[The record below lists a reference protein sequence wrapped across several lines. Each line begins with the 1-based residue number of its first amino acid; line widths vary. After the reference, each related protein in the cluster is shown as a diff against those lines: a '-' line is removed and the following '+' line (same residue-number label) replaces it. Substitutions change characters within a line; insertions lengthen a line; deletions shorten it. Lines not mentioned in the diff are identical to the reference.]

1 MLEITPVGSAADL
14 EAIRALFHE
23 YGASLRF
30 HLCFDAFE
38 RELAGLPGEYGPPTG
53 RLLLA
58 RREGQPA
65 GCVALRKLE
74 DSVCEMKRLYA
85 RPQFRG
91 LGIGRGLAQAIIAE
105 ARRAGYRRMR
115 LDTLPSMAAALTLY
129 GSLGF
134 KETAPAAGC
143 GSREASVVLMELDL
157 AAPCSGAA

>member
-1 MLEITPVGSAADL
+1 MLEITQAVSAAELDVT
-14 EAIRALFHE
+14 RALFLE

-74 DSVCEMKRLYA
+74 GAVCEMKRLYA
-85 RPQFRG
+85 RPQVRG
-91 LGIGRGLAQAIIAE
+91 LGIGRRLTEAIIAE

-115 LDTLPSMAAALTLY
+115 LDTLPSMAAAIALY
-129 GSLGF
+129 RSLGF
-134 KETAPAAGC
+134 RETAPAAACGC
-143 GSREASVVLMELDL
+143 RETSVILMELDL
-157 AAPCSGAA
+157 AGP